1 VDAKVDAKKDAT
13 EPAPPAKA
21 DDAEPEVEP
30 AAAKADAAEPEVEPV
45 AAKADDAKPAIE
57 TAAAKVEAEVRRVTN
72 LSHQVVTAA
81 AAENAT
87 ASVDTEAATTD
98 DESEDEDDDEDDAD
112 EDEDDDEAGD
122 VAFLAKRASKRRVR
136 EIPVPPA
143 PARRSVPVDTRDLV
157 WTLETDDGAMFAV
170 FFEDTLRGQLTQA
183 EASQS
188 VSLLSPAVLTAAR
201 SMPMPST
208 PFVRSMLERS
218 DPSPQPRAMIAGVS
232 SRAASGADR
241 VVADIPVLTRETWRP
256 TVQRGARIELA

>member
-1 VDAKVDAKKDAT
+1 
-13 EPAPPAKA
+13 
-21 DDAEPEVEP
+21 
-30 AAAKADAAEPEVEPV
+30 
-45 AAKADDAKPAIE
+45 
-57 TAAAKVEAEVRRVTN
+57 VTN

-98 DESEDEDDDEDDAD
+98 DESEDEDDDDDDAD
-112 EDEDDDEAGD
+112 SEDDDEAGD

-183 EASQS
+183 EAAQS

-218 DPSPQPRAMIAGVS
+218 DPSPQPRAMIAGE